1 MTSAA
6 MTFRPGLFGGHQ
18 VLVSGGTSG
27 IGLAIARGFAG
38 LGATVLA
45 TGSSPTKVAALQAE
59 GAPENLTVR
68 VLDVR
73 DRAAV
78 RDLVGSLQ
86 SLDVLVNAA
95 GIARPHREFEEDTF
109 LEVMD
114 VNLNAAMR
122 LAMAARPLLARRGG
136 SILNV
141 GSMLSYVADPAV
153 PAYGASKAGVLG
165 LTRHLAHAFGPEGI
179 RVNAISPGYHRTEM
193 TRELWADPTAAARIE
208 GRTAL
213 RRWGTTEDLVGAALF
228 LASPAAA
235 YATGTDLPIDGGYVA
250 SGLI

>member
-1 MTSAA
+1 MTPVTS
-6 MTFRPGLFGGHQ
+6 TLRPGLFHGHD

-27 IGLAIARGFAG
+27 IGLAVARGFAV
-38 LGATVLA
+38 LGATVVA
-45 TGSSPTKVAALQAE
+45 IGSSEAKIADLRQEAVPA
-59 GAPENLTVR
+59 GLTFQT
-68 VLDVR
+68 LDVR

-78 RDLVGSLQ
+78 QAMVGGLDAV
-86 SLDVLVNAA
+86 DVLVNAA

-141 GSMLSYVADPAV
+141 GSMLSYIADAAV
-153 PAYGASKAGVLG
+153 PAYGASKTGILG

-193 TRELWADPTAAARIE
+193 TRDLWEDPSAAAKIQAK
-208 GRTAL
+208 TAV
-213 RRWGTTEDLVGAALF
+213 RRWGTAEDLVGTALF

-235 YATGTDLPIDGGYVA
+235 YITGADLPVDGGYVV
-250 SGLI
+250 SGF

>member
-1 MTSAA
+1 MTPVTS
-6 MTFRPGLFGGHQ
+6 TFRPGLFHGHD

-27 IGLAIARGFAG
+27 IGLAVARGFAV
-38 LGATVLA
+38 LGATVVA
-45 TGSSPTKVAALQAE
+45 TGSSEAKIADLRQEAVPA
-59 GAPENLTVR
+59 GLTFQT
-68 VLDVR
+68 LDVR

-78 RDLVGSLQ
+78 QAMVGGLDAV
-86 SLDVLVNAA
+86 DVLVNAA

-141 GSMLSYVADPAV
+141 GSMLSYIADAAV
-153 PAYGASKAGVLG
+153 PAYGASKTGILG

-193 TRELWADPTAAARIE
+193 TRDLWEDPSAAAKIQAK
-208 GRTAL
+208 TAV
-213 RRWGTTEDLVGAALF
+213 RRWGTAEDLVGTALF

-235 YATGTDLPIDGGYVA
+235 YITGADLPVDGGYVV
-250 SGLI
+250 SGF

>member
-1 MTSAA
+1 MTTAA
-6 MTFRPGLFGGHQ
+6 SSFRPGLFDGHH
-18 VLVSGGTSG
+18 VMVSGGTSG
-27 IGLAIARGFAG
+27 IGLAIARGFAS

-45 TGSSPTKVAALQAE
+45 TGSSEDKIAGLRRE
-59 GAPENLTVR
+59 GVPAGLTFR
-68 VLDVR
+68 PLDVR

-78 RDLVGSLQ
+78 QAVVGG
-86 SLDVLVNAA
+86 LDALEVLVNAA

-136 SILNV
+136 SILNFA
-141 GSMLSYVADPAV
+141 SMLSYVADAAV
-153 PAYGASKAGVLG
+153 PAYGASKTGILG

-193 TRELWADPTAAARIE
+193 TRELWEDPGAAAKIE
-208 GRTAL
+208 AKTAV
-213 RRWGTTEDLVGAALF
+213 RRWGTTEDLVGTALF

-235 YATGTDLPIDGGYVA
+235 YVTGADLPVDGGYVV
-250 SGLI
+250 SGF

>member
-1 MTSAA
+1 M
-6 MTFRPGLFGGHQ
+6 
-18 VLVSGGTSG
+18 
-27 IGLAIARGFAG
+27 
-38 LGATVLA
+38 LA

-78 RDLVGSLQ
+78 RELVGSLQ

>member
-1 MTSAA
+1 MTSVAA
-6 MTFRPGLFGGHQ
+6 TFRPDLFQDHQ

-27 IGLAIARGFAG
+27 IGLAIARGFVA

-45 TGSSPTKVAALQAE
+45 TGSSESKVTVLQAE
-59 GAPENLTVR
+59 GAPDGLAFR

-73 DRAAV
+73 DLDAV
-78 RDLVGSLQ
+78 RALVGGLPK
-86 SLDVLVNAA
+86 LDVLVNAA
-95 GIARPHREFEEDTF
+95 GIARPHREFEEETF

-114 VNLNAAMR
+114 VNLNSMMR
-122 LAMAARPLLARRGG
+122 LAMAARPLLALRGG

-141 GSMLSYVADPAV
+141 GSMLSYLADPAV

-193 TRELWADPTAAARIE
+193 TRELWADPKAAAKIE

-235 YATGTDLPIDGGYVA
+235 YATGADLPIDGGYVA
-250 SGLI
+250 SGL